1 MQGFALNNIS
11 DCYIGSNQASAIY
24 LGSTLIWPTTPPPPH
39 DYSQDYLTVEFYNT
53 NLSHRIQYADKGGTI
68 YYNFPDIDTNWSAIT
83 GGHLDT
89 EYSKVRLKGNLVP
102 ETTDPSGTGTN
113 YGIGTITIRDISSS
127 GNNISFVY
135 GNIMSLL
142 YGDNFINQTSLSG
155 YDYAFAHLFENN
167 MIYDAQNLILP
178 NDTTI
183 GCYYNMFFYNPYLV
197 YAPIL
202 NAQIL
207 NEVSYEGMF
216 NGCTSLHYIKCLA
229 TDISAP
235 SCTYHWLNNVSST
248 GTFVKDAN
256 TTWPTGA
263 SGIPSGWTIDP
274 PIQHDYSQDY
284 LTIVSTS
291 NNNTI
296 SFKVDNVSAI
306 FKTINV
312 STDNGTTWVNYT
324 SSYNGTNIATLNTGD
339 KLLIKGTN
347 TVYGNVSNDACN
359 YFTSSGTFEVEGN
372 IMSLIYGNYFV
383 GQTTLSTDYTFKRLF
398 YQASGLTNA
407 KNLVLPATTLTTYC
421 YSYMFNGC
429 TSLTTAPE
437 TLPATTLATGCYS
450 YMFYDCTSLTTASI
464 LSATTLASSCCMF
477 MFRNCSS
484 LITAPILHATTLQT
498 LCYNG
503 MFWGCTSLTTAP
515 ELNALTLTD
524 NCYRNMFNSCSSLN
538 YIKCL
543 ATNISAS
550 NCTNSWVSG
559 VSASGTFVKN
569 ASMTNWTTGISG
581 IPSGWTVQNA

>member
-68 YYNFPDIDTNWSAIT
+68 YYNFPDIDNNWSAIT

-183 GCYYNMFFYNPYLV
+183 GCYYSMFFYNPYLV

-216 NGCTSLHYIKCLA
+216 NGCTSLNYIKCLA

-248 GTFVKDAN
+248 GIFVKDAN

-263 SGIPSGWTIDP
+263 SGIPSGWTV
-274 PIQHDYSQDY
+274 QNVGTQYNLQY
-284 LTIVSTS
+284 LTFEALEPTTFSFST
-291 NNNTI
+291 NNLQY
-296 SFKVDNVSAI
+296 SL
-306 FKTINV
+306 
-312 STDNGTTWVNYT
+312 DNGSTWTTLTAGNST
-324 SSYNGTNIATLNTGD
+324 PQLAIGD
-339 KLLIKGTN
+339 KILWKQTGLTANSTN
-347 TVYGNVSNDACN
+347 GI
-359 YFTSSGTFEVEGN
+359 GTFSATGNFNAYGN
-372 IMSLIYGNYFV
+372 IMSLYYGDNFV
-383 GQTTLSTDYTFKRLF
+383 GENDLTRNDYAFKAAF
-398 YQASGLTNA
+398 YENIKLIDAS
-407 KNLVLPATTLTTYC
+407 NLILPATTLSNYC
-421 YSYMFNGC
+421 YQQMFYGC
-429 TSLTTAPE
+429 TSLTNAPK
-437 TLPATTLATGCYS
+437 
-450 YMFYDCTSLTTASI
+450 
-464 LSATTLASSCCMF
+464 
-477 MFRNCSS
+477 
-484 LITAPILHATTLQT
+484 LHATTLT
-498 LCYNG
+498 TSCYNN
-503 MFWGCTSLTTAP
+503 MFRDCESLTTAP
-515 ELNALTLTD
+515 ELPATTLVSS
-524 NCYRNMFNSCSSLN
+524 CYRYMFIGCESLN
-538 YIKCL
+538 NIKCL
-543 ATNISAS
+543 ATSISAS
-550 NCTNSWVSG
+550 RCTQGWISG
-559 VSASGTFVKN
+559 VAVSGTFIKAAN
-569 ASMTNWTTGISG
+569 ADWSTKTGIDG